1 MPGFDGTGPAGAGNM
16 TGRGFGPCGGAGMG
30 AGRGRRC
37 AWAFEREPEER
48 KEALMAQKKALA
60 VRLEAIDKQLE
71 TL

>member
-1 MPGFDGTGPAGAGNM
+1 M
-16 TGRGFGPCGGAGMG
+16 TGRGFGPCGAGMGGRFMG

>member
-1 MPGFDGTGPAGAGNM
+1 
-16 TGRGFGPCGGAGMG
+16 MG

>member
-1 MPGFDGTGPAGAGNM
+1 M

-30 AGRGRRC
+30 GRGMSAGRGRRC
-37 AWAFEREPEER
+37 AWAFEKEPEGQ

-60 VRLEAIDKQLE
+60 ARLEAIDKQLE